1 MDTFNKVW
9 ENIYLRVLLI
19 VSLAFLFIKILIV
32 TKLAW
37 ISFLIAF
44 LIAYL
49 VEPVVIRLENTRF
62 FPRWLSITFTMIVII
77 LFFIV
82 GVILMGEVLAQ
93 LSVLPTA
100 LSPLLNEDVPSLVA
114 NLQAKSPPWLA
125 KLFNE
130 NTTTVQQFFEEQRK
144 LVVVW
149 IQSQARGSIRTI
161 RSFFTGASQ
170 AFLIIV
176 MAGFLISS
184 YTTLEKSFITLFP
197 KRNRDFVDDLLKKLD
212 VSVGGYIRAKVV
224 EAIIVGVITFIAISF
239 MGVPKAIGLSF
250 IATVLNPIPYLGPFM
265 ATIPIVLS
273 ALTISWQKAL
283 VALVVMG
290 LIQIL
295 DGNIL
300 QPILLAQ
307 SVKVHP
313 VTVLVALL
321 IGASLLGVW
330 GVLLAIPV
338 AAFLQLIYTDYYLTS
353 DWYKR
358 KK

>member
-1 MDTFNKVW
+1 VDTINKVW
-9 ENIYLRVLLI
+9 GNIYLRVLLI
-19 VSLAFLFIKILIV
+19 VALAFLFLKLLV
-32 TKLAW
+32 LTKLAW
-37 ISFLIAF
+37 MSFLIAF

-49 VEPVVIRLENTRF
+49 VEPIVIRLENTRF

-82 GVILMGEVLAQ
+82 GLILMGEVLAQ

-100 LSPLLNEDVPSLVA
+100 LSPILSEDIPSLVA
-114 NLQAKSPPWLA
+114 NLQEKSPPWLA
-125 KLFNE
+125 KIFNE

-144 LVVVW
+144 LVLAW
-149 IQSQARGSIRTI
+149 LQSQARGSIRTI

-170 AFLIIV
+170 AFLILV

-184 YTTLEKSFITLFP
+184 YTTIEKSFITIFP
-197 KRNRDFVDDLLKKLD
+197 KRNRHFITDLLAKLD

-224 EAIIVGVITFIAISF
+224 EALIVGIVTFIAISLI
-239 MGVPKAIGLSF
+239 GVPKAIGLSF
-250 IATVLNPIPYLGPFM
+250 IATVLNPVPYLGPFM

-283 VALVVMG
+283 IALIVMA
-290 LIQIL
+290 LIQVL

-330 GVLLAIPV
+330 GVVLAIPV
-338 AAFLQLIYTDYYLTS
+338 AAFLQLIYTDYYLNS
-353 DWYKR
+353 KWYR
-358 KK
+358 RD